1 MWNQADKNTMTLL
14 PITQYG
20 WKLTDERLTVDWDSE
35 ENIQAVNERVAGLLK
50 GCHCKT
56 GCNTARCGCKKRG
69 KTCSEGCECTDCV
82 NSIENASVNSTAQ
95 FDDVITEEMEEQEEN
110 VSPGDADLSDESTS
124 DESDEEMEAEGDN
137 SD

>member
-1 MWNQADKNTMTLL
+1 MWNQADKNTMTL

-35 ENIQAVNERVAGLLK
+35 ENIQTVNERVAGLLK

-56 GCNTARCGCKKRG
+56 GCNTTRCGCKKRG
-69 KTCSEGCECTDCV
+69 KNYSEGCECTDCV
-82 NSIENASVNSTAQ
+82 NSVENASANSTAQ
-95 FDDVITEEMEEQEEN
+95 FNDVITEEMEER
-110 VSPGDADLSDESTS
+110 VSPGDADFSGESTS
-124 DESDEEMEAEGDN
+124 DESDEEMETEGDN